1 MENLTRE
8 ELLDLIVAL
17 DNEAARRAE
26 AHGPLRKLKWK
37 IFAMM
42 VRMEQEGA

>member
-17 DNEAARRAE
+17 DNEAARDTVRAD
-26 AHGPLRKLKWK
+26 ALRNLKWK
-37 IFAMM
+37 LFAMM
-42 VRMEQEGA
+42 VKLEREAA